1 MDIQHGVGKFM
12 EIVIGQILVI
22 VGVGGLPRRSN
33 PNELNKVLAK
43 FLLESHFSILATHL
57 FGYTPKQTL
66 SIFFFY
72 IPFNIFFFLPRVI
85 FFTKLKVTQSYFLH
99 HTLVFTTYPFLH
111 HLHPNL
117 HPIPK
122 IPRYKT

>member
-1 MDIQHGVGKFM
+1 MDIRHGVGSFM
-12 EIVIGQILVI
+12 ETVIGQILVI

-66 SIFFFY
+66 SIFFSIFHLIFSFFY
-72 IPFNIFFFLPRVI
+72 
-85 FFTKLKVTQSYFLH
+85 QGSYFSQ
-99 HTLVFTTYPFLH
+99 
-111 HLHPNL
+111 N
-117 HPIPK
+117 
-122 IPRYKT
+122 

>member
-12 EIVIGQILVI
+12 ETVIGQILVI

-57 FGYTPKQTL
+57 FGYTPK
-66 SIFFFY
+66 
-72 IPFNIFFFLPRVI
+72 
-85 FFTKLKVTQSYFLH
+85 
-99 HTLVFTTYPFLH
+99 
-111 HLHPNL
+111 
-117 HPIPK
+117 
-122 IPRYKT
+122 